1 MMQKDFDFPNDT
13 SLSNSLITSSS
24 SILLRP
30 VNMNNIKQRLV
41 ALSPT
46 VKAGLERECCKE
58 DFTHE
63 LEDSELIGKGAYGE
77 VFKVTHKITGK
88 VYAIKVLDKK
98 QILEKKNVNLINR
111 EIEIMY
117 KLNHP
122 HVMNLTNYFEDDS
135 KIYLI
140 MPYAIKGQLY
150 KLLKRQGRFDERT
163 TSQYV
168 LETIEAVSYL
178 HSFNPK
184 IVHRDIKPENLLF
197 DENMRIKLTD
207 FGIATY
213 LNEGE
218 RLHTLCGSN
227 EYMAPEVLKGQP
239 YDEACDIWAIG
250 VLFFELLT
258 GYTPFKGNDTNEL
271 ISNIKKLKINWPND
285 FPPLAKNLV
294 SKILKL
300 DPKERLSLE
309 EIRNHAWF
317 NQNCPFRPMLK
328 VKTMDSEETLQSHLI
343 NPSRNDISSYIKT
356 SLNMS
361 SIGGLASPNKVLHNS
376 PSNISLTDNSSILS
390 NFNEKISEISELN
403 SKLIN
408 ARNEISQL
416 KRDNEIKDDTIETLR
431 KQVDELTVSL
441 ENKITQLKNKDILI
455 NELDTKIA
463 DKEKELTQFKEEKQ
477 NTTLE
482 LFTLNSK
489 ITSYQKEKESQ
500 SKEISQLYDTIA
512 TITKMRDDFKEQ
524 YESERLINKNLQE
537 SKNKTN
543 QTSNLSTK
551 SLIEIL
557 TNSLRETKQFLSTK
571 IEKIE
576 SNLYEIK
583 TNKKQSSELLRE
595 TMINQM
601 AMFNDLLYKY
611 KNSLLQSIEDTM
623 ANVSKSQLEKKEEI
637 IKYLSDKNKE
647 LLEQITLL
655 KNENNEMKCVK
666 TELDA
671 YKEKYKDLKREYELN
686 NKMVS
691 LYTEKSKRNEKRFL
705 DLKYQVQNMKD
716 YAAEILESNGKI
728 EEIIKLINEL

>member
-1 MMQKDFDFPNDT
+1 MSWD
-13 SLSNSLITSSS
+13 
-24 SILLRP
+24 
-30 VNMNNIKQRLV
+30 
-41 ALSPT
+41 
-46 VKAGLERECCKE
+46 
-58 DFTHE
+58 
-63 LEDSELIGKGAYGE
+63 
-77 VFKVTHKITGK
+77 
-88 VYAIKVLDKK
+88 
-98 QILEKKNVNLINR
+98 NL
-111 EIEIMY
+111 
-117 KLNHP
+117 
-122 HVMNLTNYFEDDS
+122 
-135 KIYLI
+135 
-140 MPYAIKGQLY
+140 
-150 KLLKRQGRFDERT
+150 
-163 TSQYV
+163 
-168 LETIEAVSYL
+168 
-178 HSFNPK
+178 
-184 IVHRDIKPENLLF
+184 
-197 DENMRIKLTD
+197 
-207 FGIATY
+207 
-213 LNEGE
+213 
-218 RLHTLCGSN
+218 
-227 EYMAPEVLKGQP
+227 
-239 YDEACDIWAIG
+239 
-250 VLFFELLT
+250 
-258 GYTPFKGNDTNEL
+258 L

-463 DKEKELTQFKEEKQ
+463 DKEKEINQFKEEKQ

-601 AMFNDLLYKY
+601 AMFNDLLYK
-611 KNSLLQSIEDTM
+611 
-623 ANVSKSQLEKKEEI
+623 
-637 IKYLSDKNKE
+637 
-647 LLEQITLL
+647 
-655 KNENNEMKCVK
+655 
-666 TELDA
+666 
-671 YKEKYKDLKREYELN
+671 
-686 NKMVS
+686 
-691 LYTEKSKRNEKRFL
+691 
-705 DLKYQVQNMKD
+705 
-716 YAAEILESNGKI
+716 
-728 EEIIKLINEL
+728 